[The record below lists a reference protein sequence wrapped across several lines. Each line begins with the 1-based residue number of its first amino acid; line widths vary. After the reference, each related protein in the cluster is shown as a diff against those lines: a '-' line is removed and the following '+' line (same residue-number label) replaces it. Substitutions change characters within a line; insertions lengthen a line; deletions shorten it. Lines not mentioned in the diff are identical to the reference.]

1 MKTFKL
7 KSFFILSEEG
17 NQSKL
22 HEIPLVD
29 GLIINREEANHR
41 WLIEALALEDDV
53 ALVKKELDAG
63 DLKVE
68 VTITKRDNPPAAFVA
83 KLRSI
88 NKLEEHVS
96 VLLDAVMIQD
106 KKDVSDLLLSDLI
119 DEGYSGDDLLDKF
132 KKIKKERGKEYREKL
147 AHYLQEK

>member
-17 NQSKL
+17 TQSKL

-41 WLIEALALEDDV
+41 WLIEALALEEDV
-53 ALVKKELDAG
+53 AHVINELEAG

-83 KLRSI
+83 RLRSI
-88 NKLEEHVS
+88 TKLEEHIS

-106 KKDVSDLLLSDLI
+106 KKDVSDILLGDLI
-119 DEGYSGDDLLDKF
+119 EEGYTGDDLLEKF
-132 KKIKKERGKEYREKL
+132 KKIKKDRGKEYREKL
-147 AHYLQEK
+147 ANYLQEK